1 MFVDY
6 RNWEIVLL
14 SNWETCRKVILKR
27 LCLLKLKWS
36 ELSSKVVLFKKKLDL
51 IYSSSLTTFSIF
63 DNRFDNDT
71 RFISVWITKLNEMKL
86 LVPSQ
91 WKYFLSIRVSA
102 VKEMSIWNVI
112 YSFHIRISLSIFS
125 FLQIESIINF
135 LIFWNFIFRN
145 R

>member
-14 SNWETCRKVILKR
+14 SNWEIYRKVILKR

>member
-14 SNWETCRKVILKR
+14 SNWEIYRKVILKR
-27 LCLLKLKWS
+27 LCLLKLKLS